1 MSTPVQK
8 PWVVLANICTK
19 RIYKLQCWQQDGNL
33 QEDSLCKPFFFS
45 PLPNAGLQVELKMEP
60 DLVRQNFQEAK

>member
-1 MSTPVQK
+1 MEISRKTAS
-8 PWVVLANICTK
+8 ANH
-19 RIYKLQCWQQDGNL
+19 
-33 QEDSLCKPFFFS
+33 FFFFFY

>member
-1 MSTPVQK
+1 MEISRKTAS
-8 PWVVLANICTK
+8 ANH
-19 RIYKLQCWQQDGNL
+19 
-33 QEDSLCKPFFFS
+33 FFFP

>member
-1 MSTPVQK
+1 MEISRKTAS
-8 PWVVLANICTK
+8 AN
-19 RIYKLQCWQQDGNL
+19 L
-33 QEDSLCKPFFFS
+33 FFFFF